1 MYASARSTFRACLLS
16 VIASLA
22 FASIAS
28 AQKYVQTNLV
38 SDLAGRAPVQ
48 DPNLV
53 NAWGIDFSATSPVWV
68 ADNGTGLSTLYT
80 GTGSIVPLVVTIPPP
95 QGAEGPSAPTGLVF
109 NGTGEFAVKAHDLSG
124 SAFFI
129 FDTEDG
135 TISGWNPRVDL
146 HNAVLAVDNSAS
158 GAVYKGLA
166 LGSNANGNFL
176 FATNFH
182 AGTID
187 VFDSSFNPVTL
198 APGAFT
204 DPHLAAGYA
213 PFGIRNINGDLYV
226 TYAKQNA
233 EKHDDVAGMGHGFVD
248 IYDTS
253 GNLLQR
259 LITRGQLNSPWG
271 LTLAPAS
278 FGEFANDLLV
288 GNFGNGRINA
298 YDPTTGEF
306 LGRLGS
312 SPNNP

>member
-1 MYASARSTFRACLLS
+1 TENS
-16 VIASLA
+16 V
-22 FASIAS
+22 
-28 AQKYVQTNLV
+28 
-38 SDLAGRAPVQ
+38 
-48 DPNLV
+48 
-53 NAWGIDFSATSPVWV
+53 
-68 ADNGTGLSTLYT
+68 
-80 GTGSIVPLVVTIPPP
+80 
-95 QGAEGPSAPTGLVF
+95 
-109 NGTGEFAVKAHDLSG
+109 SG

-135 TISGWNPRVDL
+135 TISGWNPTVDL

-204 DPHLAAGYA
+204 DPTVAAGYA
-213 PFGIRNINGDLYV
+213 PFGIRNIGGELFV
-226 TYAKQNA
+226 KYAKQNA

-253 GNLLQR
+253 GNLRQR

-278 FGEFANDLLV
+278 FGEFANDL
-288 GNFGNGRINA
+288 
-298 YDPTTGEF
+298 
-306 LGRLGS
+306 
-312 SPNNP
+312 

>member
-1 MYASARSTFRACLLS
+1 M
-16 VIASLA
+16 
-22 FASIAS
+22 
-28 AQKYVQTNLV
+28 
-38 SDLAGRAPVQ
+38 
-48 DPNLV
+48 
-53 NAWGIDFSATSPVWV
+53 
-68 ADNGTGLSTLYT
+68 
-80 GTGSIVPLVVTIPPP
+80 
-95 QGAEGPSAPTGLVF
+95 
-109 NGTGEFAVKAHDLSG
+109 
-124 SAFFI
+124 
-129 FDTEDG
+129 
-135 TISGWNPRVDL
+135 
-146 HNAVLAVDNSAS
+146 DNSAS

-312 SPNNP
+312 SPNNPISINGLWSLSFGNDGAAGPSSTLFFTAGLNDEADGLFGSIQPAASMPSGKVAATHRASSHTASAAALMATFIRDGRPGQSTTASPIGAFVVSPAGASTGGHSTVIPGSFTEHGATNLSVFPPHPHATGNAAQGAIDALFAALGDRPFERT